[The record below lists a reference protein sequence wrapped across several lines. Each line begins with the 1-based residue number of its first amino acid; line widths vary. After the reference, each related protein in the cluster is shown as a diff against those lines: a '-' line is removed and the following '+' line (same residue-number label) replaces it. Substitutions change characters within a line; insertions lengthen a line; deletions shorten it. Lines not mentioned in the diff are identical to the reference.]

1 MVNKASP
8 HVDKKKAVKLSKSK
22 GRLIG
27 YPKVAASRK
36 WNIGNVTRR
45 HMTGKPK
52 GYAQGYRDIDDII
65 KDMERKERQS
75 ARHHKR

>member
-8 HVDKKKAVKLSKSK
+8 HVDKKKAVPLSKSK
-22 GRLIG
+22 GKLWAG
-27 YPKVAASRK
+27 YPR
-36 WNIGNVTRR
+36 NIKRTLGIR
-45 HMTGKPK
+45 GKGGSPWK
-52 GYAQGYRDIDDII
+52 GKIRDIDDII

>member
-27 YPKVAASRK
+27 YPKVAAKRGLLSMGK
-36 WNIGNVTRR
+36 MRR
-45 HMTGKPK
+45 G
-52 GYAQGYRDIDDII
+52 AIRDIDDII
-65 KDMERKERQS
+65 KDMDKKHRQS
-75 ARHHKR
+75 GRHHKR